1 MCTVAAT
8 QGAIDLIAAL
18 GGGAVEAVEALLDRS
33 LIEDC
38 VDVAAGETIPLVVV
52 TDDGPAMK
60 SVAVTRCFAVR
71 SHLTRVRTRHRAP
84 HTTGVVERWIETLK
98 YERLYR
104 HDTADGV
111 ELADHVADFTDR
123 YDTIRPHQALD
134 QTPPGSPTYKSEYQ
148 ETDPPETG
156 QMTWLKT
163 IQEGVP
169 QLSRYVEGS
178 KHKSRA
184 IGWFSPALK
193 GGGEVFVSEQQSRNS
208 DRELQAV

>member
-18 GGGAVEAVEALLDRS
+18 GGAVEVVEALLDRS
-33 LIEDC
+33 LVEDC
-38 VDVAAGETIPLVVV
+38 VDVAAGETISLVVV

-60 SVAVTRCFAVR
+60 SVAVTRWFAVR

-84 HTTGVVERWIETLK
+84 HTTGVIERWIETLK

-111 ELADHVADFTDR
+111 ELADHVADFTDG

-134 QTPPGSPTYKSEYQ
+134 QTPPRTAYLQVRIPRNGPARKWTNDLAQ
-148 ETDPPETG
+148 DNTG
-156 QMTWLKT
+156 RCAAV
-163 IQEGVP
+163 VP
-169 QLSRYVEGS
+169 
-178 KHKSRA
+178 
-184 IGWFSPALK
+184 IC
-193 GGGEVFVSEQQSRNS
+193 
-208 DRELQAV
+208 